1 MINFNKK
8 LQEKLKDPEFAKYY
22 EEERILLEVAL
33 KIAQERERKGLTQ
46 SELAIKANLT
56 QQQVSKLES
65 GASSNVMTLLK
76 VCKALHLRIFVG
88 SEEQINSRRIRAAKV

>member
-8 LQEKLKDPEFAKYY
+8 LQGKLKDPEFAKYY

-46 SELAIKANLT
+46 SELAKKARLT

-76 VCKALHLRIFVG
+76 VCKALQLRIFVG
-88 SEEQINSRRIRAAKV
+88 SEGQEGTHRVRTAKV

>member
-1 MINFNKK
+1 MISFNKK

-22 EEERILLEVAL
+22 EEEKILLDVAL

-46 SELAIKANLT
+46 SELAKKAHLT

-76 VCKALHLRIFVG
+76 VCKALHLRLFLG
-88 SEEQINSRRIRAAKV
+88 NEEQKGTRMRTAKV